1 MTEVKTEKDQN
12 SAIVSINTFDLLRKD
27 YELIQLK
34 VKSVERKLG
43 RVEDMLS
50 MMITMAEED
59 LYYKVKI
66 REIAE
71 HKRTDEFRES

>member
-1 MTEVKTEKDQN
+1 VTEVKTKKYQN
-12 SAIVSINTFDLLRKD
+12 SEIVSINTFDLLRKD

-59 LYYKVKI
+59 MYYKVKI

>member
-1 MTEVKTEKDQN
+1 MTEVKTKKYQN
-12 SAIVSINTFDLLRKD
+12 SEIASINTFDLLRKD

-59 LYYKVKI
+59 MYYKVKI

>member
-1 MTEVKTEKDQN
+1 MTEVKTKKDQN
-12 SAIVSINTFDLLRKD
+12 SEIVSINTFDLLRKD

>member
-59 LYYKVKI
+59 MYYKVKI